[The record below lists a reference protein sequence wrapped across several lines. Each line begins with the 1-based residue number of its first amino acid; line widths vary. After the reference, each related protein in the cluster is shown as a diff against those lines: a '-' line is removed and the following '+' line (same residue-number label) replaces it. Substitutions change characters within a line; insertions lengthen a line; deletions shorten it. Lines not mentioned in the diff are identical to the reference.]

1 MEKEELK
8 FKPGDKIYGKST
20 HGTDIAKFIKKEY
33 TTIEAILEVDEDV
46 IQFTVEELPDYWK
59 CNLKDIHHYED
70 YQNVMDIEVGD
81 TVKCI
86 SENKSNFGNSAGF
99 GWKANLEFKV
109 TKIVDYTKCK
119 VYFGGKNNNGV
130 YSDAVRLVKRKEP
143 ERTVPEGYKAVGKVK
158 APNSNVYP
166 WLTPNKEYVVFE
178 RIGDPRFNY
187 VLDDD
192 NSFIGITYKRCAHIN
207 GQDWIIVEENNKP
220 ELEWKVGA
228 YVRYKGTKSTAGSWF
243 EYFGV
248 LGVKEGDVGM
258 IIDTWGDSFY
268 IQDIKRGSF
277 TSGSL
282 LEEDLE
288 LITGKEYDAGV
299 KKMREDL
306 LPPSKQEEIIVKEL
320 ENYQSNTF
328 PINLKVVE
336 KPKLKF
342 KSSIKEFKINKVN
355 ISNKQLK
362 KKENEQIKFIR

>member
-8 FKPGDKIYGKST
+8 FKPGDKICGKST
-20 HGTDIAKFIKKEY
+20 QGTDIAKFIKKEY
-33 TTIEAILEVDEDV
+33 TTIVEILEVDEGK
-46 IQFTVEELPDYWK
+46 IRFTVEGSHGYWE
-59 CNLKDIHHYED
+59 CNLKDIYHYED
-70 YQNVMDIEVGD
+70 YQNIMDIEVGD
-81 TVKCI
+81 TVRCI
-86 SENKSNFGNSAGF
+86 SKNKSKFDSYAGD
-99 GWKANLEFKV
+99 GWKPDLEFKV
-109 TKIVDYTKCK
+109 TKIVDYIEFK
-119 VYFGGKNNNGV
+119 VYVGGKNTSGV

-143 ERTVPEGYKAVGKVK
+143 ERTVPEGYKAIGKVK
-158 APNSNVYP
+158 APNSNVSC
-166 WLTPNKEYVVFE
+166 WITPNKEYIVFE
-178 RIGDPRFNY
+178 KIGDPVYKFI
-187 VLDDD
+187 LDDKD
-192 NSFIGITYKRCAHIN
+192 DIVSITYKCCTRIN

-228 YVRYKGTKSTAGSWF
+228 YVRYKGTKSIAGNWF
-243 EYFGV
+243 DYFGA

-306 LPPSKQEEIIVKEL
+306 LFPSKQEEIIVKEL
-320 ENYQSNTF
+320 EKCQSNTF

-362 KKENEQIKFIR
+362 KKKNEQIKFIR